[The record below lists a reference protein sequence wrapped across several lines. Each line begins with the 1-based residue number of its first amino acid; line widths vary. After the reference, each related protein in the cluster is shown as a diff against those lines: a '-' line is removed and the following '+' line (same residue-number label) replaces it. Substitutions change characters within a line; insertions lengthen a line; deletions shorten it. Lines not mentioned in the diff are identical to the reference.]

1 MTAESRPDLPITTV
15 LVDDHHLLRQG
26 IVSLLSELRDVKV
39 VGQAGDGI
47 EGLRVIDK
55 TKPSVAV
62 LDITMK
68 GLSGIEMISRIRSIS
83 PHTKIVMYTMHEN
96 SDFIQQAM
104 QAGAKGFVLKFDPA
118 TELENAIRQV
128 CTGQTYLSPT
138 ASTKIIDCIIT
149 GKDPSMAT
157 DDSSAL
163 TPREQEIS
171 HLIAQGFDTAKI
183 GQVLFISPKTVR
195 VHRAN
200 IMKKLSCE
208 TTSELIVRLRDQL
221 NAQTSMQRS

>member
-1 MTAESRPDLPITTV
+1 MTPSPRHTPITTV

-26 IVSLLSELRDVKV
+26 IVSILSELGDVQV

-55 TKPSVAV
+55 TKPHVAI

-68 GLSGIEMISRIRSIS
+68 GLSGIEMIPRIKSIS
-83 PHTKIVMYTMHEN
+83 PQTRIVMYTMHEN
-96 SDFIQQAM
+96 ADFIQQAM
-104 QAGAKGFVLKFDPA
+104 QAGAKGFVLKLDPA
-118 TELENAIRQV
+118 SELETAIRQV
-128 CTGQTYLSPT
+128 HNGQTYLSAT
-138 ASTKIIDCIIT
+138 ASAKIIDCIIT
-149 GKDPSMAT
+149 GKDPAGS
-157 DDSSAL
+157 DEDNAL

-171 HLIAQGFDTAKI
+171 HLIAQGYDTTKI
-183 GQVLFISPKTVR
+183 GQILFISPKTVR

-221 NAQTSMQRS
+221 NAQTGL

>member
-1 MTAESRPDLPITTV
+1 MTQSPTHPPITTV

-26 IVSLLSELRDVKV
+26 IISILSELRDVKV
-39 VGQAGDGI
+39 VGEAGDGI
-47 EGLRVIDK
+47 EGLRVIDR
-55 TKPSVAV
+55 TKPDVAI

-68 GLSGIEMISRIRSIS
+68 GLSGIEMIPRIKSIS
-83 PHTKIVMYTMHEN
+83 PRTKIIMYTMHEN

-104 QAGAKGFVLKFDPA
+104 QAGAKGFVLKLDPS
-118 TELENAIRQV
+118 TELETAIRQV
-128 CTGQTYLSPT
+128 HSGQNYLSST
-138 ASTKIIDCIIT
+138 ASAKIIDCIIT
-149 GKDPSMAT
+149 GKDPGST
-157 DDSSAL
+157 DDSNNAL
-163 TPREQEIS
+163 TPREHEIS
-171 HLIAQGFDTAKI
+171 NLIAQGFDTTKI

-221 NAQTSMQRS
+221 NSQTGM

>member
-1 MTAESRPDLPITTV
+1 MTESPTPITTV

-39 VGQAGDGI
+39 VGEAGDGI
-47 EGLRVIDK
+47 EGLRLIDR
-55 TKPSVAV
+55 TKPDVAI

-68 GLSGIEMISRIRSIS
+68 GLSGIEMIPRIRSIS
-83 PHTKIVMYTMHEN
+83 PRTKIVMYTMHEN

-104 QAGAKGFVLKFDPA
+104 QAGAKGFVLKLDPA
-118 TELENAIRQV
+118 TELETAIRQV
-128 CTGQTYLSPT
+128 HSGNTHLSPT
-138 ASTKIIDCIIT
+138 ASTKIIDYIIT

-157 DDSSAL
+157 DEGTPL

-183 GQVLFISPKTVR
+183 GQILFISPKTVR

-200 IMKKLSCE
+200 IMKKLSCK
-208 TTSELIVRLRDQL
+208 TTSELTVRLRDQL
-221 NAQTSMQRS
+221 NAQTQMP

>member
-1 MTAESRPDLPITTV
+1 MMTTDSPAKQITTV

-26 IVSLLSELRDVKV
+26 IISMLSELSDLKV
-39 VGQAGDGI
+39 VGEAGDGI

-55 TKPSVAV
+55 TKPDVAI

-68 GLSGIEMISRIRSIS
+68 GLSGIEMIPRIKSIS
-83 PHTKIVMYTMHEN
+83 PQTKIVMYTMHEN

-118 TELENAIRQV
+118 TELETAIREV
-128 CTGQTYLSPT
+128 YKGQTYLSPT
-138 ASTKIIDCIIT
+138 ASTKIIDCIIS
-149 GKDPSMAT
+149 GKDPGASQEESGT
-157 DDSSAL
+157 L

-171 HLIAQGFDTAKI
+171 NLIAQGFDTTKI
-183 GQVLFISPKTVR
+183 GQILFISPKTVR

-208 TTSELIVRLRDQL
+208 SSSELIVLLRDQL
-221 NAQTSMQRS
+221 NLQNRT

>member
-1 MTAESRPDLPITTV
+1 MTESPKDVPITTV

-26 IVSLLSELRDVKV
+26 IISTLSELRDIKV
-39 VGQAGDGI
+39 VGEAGDGI

-55 TKPSVAV
+55 TQPDVAV

-68 GLSGIEMISRIRSIS
+68 GLSGIEMIPRIKSIS
-83 PHTKIVMYTMHEN
+83 PRTKIVMYTMHEN

-128 CTGQTYLSPT
+128 HSGQTHLSPT

-149 GKDPSMAT
+149 GKDPSAP
-157 DDSSAL
+157 DDESNTL

-183 GQVLFISPKTVR
+183 GQILFISPKTVR

-221 NAQTSMQRS
+221 HSQTGI

>member
-1 MTAESRPDLPITTV
+1 MTESPAHTPITTV
-15 LVDDHHLLRQG
+15 IVDDHHLLRQG
-26 IVSLLSELRDVKV
+26 IISTISELRDVTV
-39 VGQAGDGI
+39 VGEAGDGI

-55 TKPSVAV
+55 TKPDVAI

-68 GLSGIEMISRIRSIS
+68 GLSGIEMIPRIKSIS
-83 PHTKIVMYTMHEN
+83 ARTKIVMYTMHEN

-118 TELENAIRQV
+118 SELETAIRKV
-128 CTGQTYLSPT
+128 VSGQSYLSPT
-138 ASTKIIDCIIT
+138 ASAKIIDCIIT
-149 GKDPSMAT
+149 GKDPGT
-157 DDSSAL
+157 DSEEHDTL

-171 HLIAQGFDTAKI
+171 NLIAQGFDTAKI
-183 GQVLFISPKTVR
+183 GQILFISPKTVR

-200 IMKKLSCE
+200 IMKKFSCE

-221 NAQTSMQRS
+221 NLQNTM